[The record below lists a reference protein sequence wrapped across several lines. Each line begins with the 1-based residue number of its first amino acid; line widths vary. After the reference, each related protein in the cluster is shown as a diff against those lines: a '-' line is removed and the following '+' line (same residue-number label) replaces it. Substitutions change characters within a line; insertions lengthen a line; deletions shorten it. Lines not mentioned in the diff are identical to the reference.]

1 MEMKK
6 IWKCIGLVSLLGLT
20 MIVLVSCGSK
30 KIISTSDSDYS
41 SSISKG
47 LDAVAEDKFNKAL
60 TYFDNA
66 LTQKPKDKKAQA
78 YRDQTQAYVDT
89 QSQLKAGEVKK
100 AVETVTTGVKVTNGA
115 KSLDDKLSG
124 LGENRKG

>member
-1 MEMKK
+1 M
-6 IWKCIGLVSLLGLT
+6 
-20 MIVLVSCGSK
+20 
-30 KIISTSDSDYS
+30 
-41 SSISKG
+41 
-47 LDAVAEDKFNKAL
+47 
-60 TYFDNA
+60 
-66 LTQKPKDKKAQA
+66 TQKPKDKKAQA